1 MKPLVALKLL
11 RFVYEV
17 PAKQIADYLGMS
29 EHNYHKIERGE
40 INLSLAH
47 ALKLSDLFAVS
58 IDIMAKGGRTA
69 VFKVLSE
76 LSEEQ
81 FDANLKRI
89 RALLMQDAPSTARL
103 YKDLN

>member
-11 RFVYEV
+11 RFVYEL

-47 ALKLSDLFAVS
+47 ALKLSDLFVVS
-58 IDIMAKGGRTA
+58 IDVMAKGCRTT
-69 VFKVLSE
+69 VFKALSE

-81 FDANLKRI
+81 LDANLKRI
-89 RALLMQDAPSTARL
+89 RTLLMHDMSSNTRL